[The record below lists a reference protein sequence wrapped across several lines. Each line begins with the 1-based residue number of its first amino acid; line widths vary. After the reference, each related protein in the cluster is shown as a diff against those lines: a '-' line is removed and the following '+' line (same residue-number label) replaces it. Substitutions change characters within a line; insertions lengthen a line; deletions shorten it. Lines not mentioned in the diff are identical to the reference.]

1 MSKKRLDVAV
11 LPDGTHWSAP
21 NTPTGPGGLVA
32 QLVLL
37 SPALVVV
44 EATGGL
50 ERLVRDRLAEAEIPT
65 AMVNPRRARDFA
77 RASGRLA
84 KTDKLDAAALA
95 HFGQAM
101 RPEPRPLPDD
111 ETRELEELLDRRQQ
125 MVAMIT
131 MEENRLPHAE
141 GLVRSEIQR
150 HIDWMK
156 EAVGRYDAQLREHI
170 QGRPEWRE
178 RDNLLRS
185 VPGVG
190 PVLSQTLAAHL
201 PELGSLDRKQIA
213 SLAGVAPFN
222 RDSGTLRGLRTV
234 YGGRSRVRQVLYMA
248 ALWAAHHNPVFQR
261 FYGRLCAAGKAKKA
275 ALTALYAQT
284 PRHPQQHSQARRHVG
299 RSARADGN
307 GDCLDRLTFKTDA
320 LSRG

>member
-1 MSKKRLDVAV
+1 MNTEERYVGIDVSKKRLDVAV
-11 LPDGTHWSAP
+11 LPDGTHWSVA
-21 NTPTGPGGLVA
+21 NTPKGAGDLAVKLARLAPT
-32 QLVLL
+32 
-37 SPALVVV
+37 LVVM

-50 ERLVRDRLAEAEIPT
+50 ERVVQDSLAAAEVPT
-65 AMVNPRRARDFA
+65 AVVNPRRVRDFA

-111 ETRELEELLDRRQQ
+111 ETRELEELVDRRQQ
-125 MVAMIT
+125 VVSMIT
-131 MEENRLPHAE
+131 MEENRLAQAPE
-141 GLVRSEIQR
+141 PLREDIQR

-156 EAVGRYDAQLREHI
+156 AAAGRYDAQLRERI
-170 QGRPEWRE
+170 QGRPDWRE

-190 PVLSQTLAAHL
+190 PVLSLTLAAHL

-222 RDSGTLRGLRTV
+222 RDSGTLRGRRTV

-275 ALTALYAQT
+275 ALTACMRKLLVILNSMLKHGSLWNEAHAQT
-284 PRHPQQHSQARRHVG
+284 EMVA
-299 RSARADGN
+299 A
-307 GDCLDRLTFKTDA
+307 
-320 LSRG
+320 